1 MLSAIHVMA
10 NYWRGDLDEL
20 TSVGELVASAK
31 DLESAGALRQ
41 LERLLAAWVLDLDL
55 PTGAAV
61 IAVPPG
67 PNRTSHPVPSL
78 AACVAETL
86 DVDLASGLLKR
97 ENPTPR
103 LRDTPIKGRR
113 DVVEAAGYSV
123 DPAVEGRDVVLVDD
137 VIFTGTTLGY
147 LAELLLAAG
156 ATSVQAVVIARTRQ
170 TR

>member
-1 MLSAIHVMA
+1 MA
-10 NYWRGDLDEL
+10 NYWRDGVDEF

-41 LERLLAAWVLDLDL
+41 LEHLLAAWVLDLEL
-55 PTGAAV
+55 PAGAAV

-103 LRDTPIKGRR
+103 LRETPAERRR

-123 DPAVEGRDVVLVDD
+123 DPAVKGRNVILVDD
-137 VIFTGTTLGY
+137 VILTGTTLGF
-147 LAELLLAAG
+147 LAELLLDAG
-156 ATSVQAVVIARTRQ
+156 ATSVEAVVIARTRQ
-170 TR
+170 AG